1 MEENQIHI
9 PEGWKL
15 TSFGEKEL
23 FRIIGSG
30 IQYFNNEKEYYSTSS
45 IDGSRFLFAEQL
57 ITYRNRPSRANMQPI
72 ENSVW
77 FAKMKNTFKILKAQN
92 KEIEEVIL
100 STGFSGIES
109 TEVDCDFLMQ
119 ILSSEEFN
127 SQKNLLAEGSTQEA
141 VNNTKIKEIKF
152 LLPECKQEQTQIATI
167 LSKVDEAITQTEQL
181 IAKYTR
187 IKTGLMQDLLTKGID
202 ENGNIRSEET
212 HEFKDSPL
220 GRIPKE
226 WEWSLIGDSCYVTK
240 LAGYEFTKYM
250 EYRDDGEVIALRA
263 LNIKNEKLILDDVQR
278 ISQKVSDFLV
288 RSKLNKGDVLIT
300 YIGAYIGDIVQIQES
315 NKYHLAPNIAKIVAG
330 KKINPDFLENILRSE
345 RVQAY
350 FKSLITT
357 TANPSLTMGQIR
369 KSYIIFPNEIDE
381 QNRISLKIKTM
392 KNSINSLSLDLNK
405 YQSLKTGLMQD
416 LLSGKVRV
424 NHLIKETA
432 SV

>member
-15 TSFGEKEL
+15 TSFGEKDL

-30 IQYFNNEKEYYSTSS
+30 INHFYAEKEYYSTSS
-45 IDGSRFLFAEQL
+45 IDGNKVLFAEQL

-77 FAKMKNTFKILKAQN
+77 FAKMKNTFKILKAT
-92 KEIEEVIL
+92 KREIEEVIL

-109 TEVDCDFLMQ
+109 TIVDCDYLMQ
-119 ILSSEEFN
+119 ILSSAEFN

-141 VNNTKIKEIKF
+141 VNNTKIRGIRF
-152 LLPECKQEQTQIATI
+152 LLPNNKTEQTQIATI

-226 WEWSLIGDSCYVTK
+226 WEVKKMGDLILAIDPQPDHRTPAAVSDGVPYVGISDVLENGEIDIKSCRKVGFNVLEKQQRLFTVDSGDIIFGKIGTIGKPKVLPLFSKHPFTLSANIILIKPHECPDFVYWSLISSYVEDQVNLAIHSTSQPAFGMQKIRDLDILTPLPEERDRITSK
-240 LAGYEFTKYM
+240 L
-250 EYRDDGEVIALRA
+250 D
-263 LNIKNEKLILDDVQR
+263 
-278 ISQKVSDFLV
+278 
-288 RSKLNKGDVLIT
+288 KLNKV
-300 YIGAYIGDIVQIQES
+300 VQ
-315 NKYHLAPNIAKIVAG
+315 
-330 KKINPDFLENILRSE
+330 SE
-345 RVQAY
+345 KV
-350 FKSLITT
+350 KL
-357 TANPSLTMGQIR
+357 L
-369 KSYIIFPNEIDE
+369 
-381 QNRISLKIKTM
+381 
-392 KNSINSLSLDLNK
+392 K

-424 NHLIKETA
+424 NHLIKEIA
-432 SV
+432 IV